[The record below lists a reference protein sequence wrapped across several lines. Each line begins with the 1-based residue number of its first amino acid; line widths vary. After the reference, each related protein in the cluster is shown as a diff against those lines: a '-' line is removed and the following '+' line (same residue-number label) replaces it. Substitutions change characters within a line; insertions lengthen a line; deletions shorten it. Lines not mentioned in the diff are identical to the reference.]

1 MQREKDMAETLKF
14 VYTMILFLFLFFV
27 AVEANTGK
35 PFVHPF

>member
-14 VYTMILFLFLFFV
+14 VYIMILFLFLFFV
-27 AVEANTGK
+27 AAKANTGK